1 MNNVRENN
9 TNARDMFTH
18 LQQLAAS
25 SNAMEA
31 NVVVASG
38 VDAKV
43 EHLARTNP
51 CIPCLTDAPSQTS

>member
-1 MNNVRENN
+1 MKNVRENN

-31 NVVVASG
+31 NVVVANG
-38 VDAKV
+38 VDVKV
-43 EHLARTNP
+43 GHLALTNQ
-51 CIPCLTDAPSQTS
+51 CSPCLTDAPAQSS